1 MLSILDTSVLI
12 SGSGQALEGELA
24 VSAISIAEMHFGV
37 LRAKD
42 DRARS
47 DRLARLS
54 GVLSVFDPIPV
65 DERVAASYGRLAS
78 ATVDAG
84 RKRETRSLDLLIAA
98 TAHAY
103 GARLVTA
110 NAKDVEH
117 LSELVDVVAW

>member
-12 SGSGQALEGELA
+12 AVSGEALDGELA
-24 VSAISIAEMHFGV
+24 ISAISIAEMQFGV
-37 LRAKD
+37 LRAKSD
-42 DRARS
+42 QARS